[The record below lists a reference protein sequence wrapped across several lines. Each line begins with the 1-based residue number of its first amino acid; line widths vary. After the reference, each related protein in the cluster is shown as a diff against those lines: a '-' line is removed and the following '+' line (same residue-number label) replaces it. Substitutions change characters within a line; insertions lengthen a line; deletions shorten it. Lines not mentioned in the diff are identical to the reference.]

1 MFRPKAIFFDIGDTL
16 IHFAGLDWPDLF
28 RQGVRAG
35 HAYLTSHG
43 VQLPRAEEFVES
55 LLWRG
60 RKTLLLNRL
69 SRREIDVAEMF
80 VNAVGPLHARLTE
93 PVWREFMLALYKP
106 LAEAGRLDPQAVP
119 VVQRLRA
126 AGLQVG
132 LISNTFV
139 PGYAIDLHLEQL
151 GILDLFQP
159 RFYSAQVG
167 LKKPS
172 LSLFR
177 QAVQAVGVPAKRVWH
192 VGNDLIADVLGARRA
207 GVISVLR
214 LHPGQ
219 QVRGW
224 WLIKPQR
231 VIYELTDLLRQLR
244 LSGD

>member
-1 MFRPKAIFFDIGDTL
+1 MLRPRAIFFDIGDTL

-28 RQGVRAG
+28 RQGARAA
-35 HAYLTSHG
+35 HAYLLDQG
-43 VQLPRAEEFVES
+43 VQLPRVDDFVDS

-69 SRREIDVAEMF
+69 SRREIDVADMF
-80 VNAVGPLHARLTE
+80 VAAVGPLHARLAE
-93 PVWREFMLALYKP
+93 PVWREFMLRLYEP
-106 LAEAGRLDPQAVP
+106 LATAGRLDPQTVP
-119 VVQRLRA
+119 VVRRLRD

-151 GILDLFQP
+151 GVLDLFQP

-177 QAVQAVGVPAKRVWH
+177 QVVQSVGVPANRIWH

-214 LHPGQ
+214 LHPGER
-219 QVRGW
+219 VRWW

-231 VIYELTDLLRQLR
+231 VIHELTDLLRLLR
-244 LSGD
+244 LRD